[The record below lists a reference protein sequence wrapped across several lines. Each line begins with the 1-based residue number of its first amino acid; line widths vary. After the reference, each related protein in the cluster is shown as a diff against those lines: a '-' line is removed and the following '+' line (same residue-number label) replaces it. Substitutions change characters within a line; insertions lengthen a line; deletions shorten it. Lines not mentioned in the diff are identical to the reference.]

1 MTVVLKLKK
10 RKDFLRVAKQGQKM
24 VTSTVILQAAQSL
37 SAPEQNPKTGFTTT
51 RKIGKAHIRNRAR
64 RRMRAAL
71 REFYPL
77 LKPGFEYV
85 LIGRYNTADC
95 DFAKL
100 RNDLGWGL
108 KKLHKFFES
117 PAHGIC
123 KGLFLGIK
131 RILRCHPWGGS
142 GYDPVPPKRTDKP
155 R

>member
-85 LIGRYNTADC
+85 LIADC

-117 PAHGIC
+117 PADEQA
-123 KGLFLGIK
+123 L
-131 RILRCHPWGGS
+131 PAAS
-142 GYDPVPPKRTDKP
+142 DSAD
-155 R
+155 

>member
-1 MTVVLKLKK
+1 MYCHSAGGSK
-10 RKDFLRVAKQGQKM
+10 
-24 VTSTVILQAAQSL
+24 L

-117 PAHGIC
+117 PADEQA
-123 KGLFLGIK
+123 L
-131 RILRCHPWGGS
+131 PAAS
-142 GYDPVPPKRTDKP
+142 DSAD
-155 R
+155 